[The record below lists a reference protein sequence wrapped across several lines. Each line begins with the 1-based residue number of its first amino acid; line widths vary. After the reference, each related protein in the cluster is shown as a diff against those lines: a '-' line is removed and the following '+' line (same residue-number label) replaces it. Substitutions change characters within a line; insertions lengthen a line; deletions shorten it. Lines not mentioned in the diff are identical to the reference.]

1 MADFYHLDLFREFVS
16 IFFLCFEIGLGS
28 GILILFPFFFYLNC
42 IFGLMGGMNLLFLF
56 RILWGIIH
64 LYLQDRKSVV

>member
-42 IFGLMGGMNLLFLF
+42 IFGLMGGK
-56 RILWGIIH
+56 
-64 LYLQDRKSVV
+64 DRKSVV